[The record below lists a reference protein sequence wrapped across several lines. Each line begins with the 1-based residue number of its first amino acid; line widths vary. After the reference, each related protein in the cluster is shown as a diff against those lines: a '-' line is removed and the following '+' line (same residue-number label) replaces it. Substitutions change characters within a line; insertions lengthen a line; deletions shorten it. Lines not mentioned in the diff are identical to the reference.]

1 MKLKNNTELQTISY
15 ALDSFFNNF
24 GRAQILSDRNKFTED
39 RFEHSVRSF
48 EDDSQCRIEMSLPGY
63 AKNEINLSS
72 DSKYLTLESN
82 LDDKKK
88 KDYNLL
94 NESPFRRVFK
104 VPENCDHT
112 KITAKLEHG
121 ILQVILPKKKLPKPK
136 QIRIS

>member
-24 GRAQILSDRNKFTED
+24 GRAQIVCDRNRFTED
-39 RFEHSVRSF
+39 KFEHSARSF
-48 EDDSQCRIEMSLPGY
+48 EDDNQYRIEVSLPGY

-88 KDYNLL
+88 KEYNLL
-94 NESPFRRVFK
+94 NESPFKRVFK
-104 VPENCDHT
+104 VPKDCDHT

-121 ILQVILPKKKLPKPK
+121 ILHVILSKKKLPKPK

>member
-24 GRAQILSDRNKFTED
+24 GRAQILCDRNKLTGD

-48 EDDSQCRIEMSLPGY
+48 EDDNQCRIEMSLPGY

-88 KDYNLL
+88 KEYNLL
-94 NESPFRRVFK
+94 KESSFKRFFK

-121 ILQVILPKKKLPKPK
+121 ILQVTLPKKKLPKPK